1 MSKRQDERAKRRR
14 AFWSDKRA
22 RARGDLA
29 ATVQVN
35 YDHLRSGIRELPKG
49 EQQRWLRD
57 TNDRLRGLIDDL
69 NDEIRTIKSQ
79 HQHTGSASAGRRKP

>member
-1 MSKRQDERAKRRR
+1 MSKRQDERAKRSR

-35 YDHLRSGIRELPKG
+35 YDHLRAGIRDLPKA
-49 EQQRWLRD
+49 EQQRWLRN
-57 TNDRLRGLIDDL
+57 TNDKLRDLIDDL
-69 NDEIRTIKSQ
+69 NDEIRAVKSQ
-79 HQHTGSASAGRRKP
+79 RQHTGSASDGHHKP